1 MAKFCFYCGQEL
13 APGEK
18 CKCKGKNSRSGSSSS
33 STANSGNSGTSSAR
47 SGTYGTGASK
57 ASAARSSSNNG
68 SRGTGSGP
76 KIRNSRSRKSHTSG
90 FRLKTFTD
98 QLRTLFP
105 TLSSG
110 AISGANYILRP
121 ATKIR
126 QESLRAKRPFS
137 FVTVMFFIFLTA
149 LLAILMVDS
158 DSHLFVGMLVSIFGQ
173 KAIEYCAEFRMQ
185 SFFAISGVALLFVIV
200 LTTSFYV
207 ASRFSNRKPTFRKTF
222 DLVTISLVYVQLVEI
237 VLLITMLFGSNGS
250 FSLLFISIILMGL
263 AQLLSFRSALGL
275 TEDSI
280 FQTIFFVYATSYL
293 VLKLCLFI
301 LITALF

>member
-18 CKCKGKNSRSGSSSS
+18 CKCRGKSTRSNSASSSGANAGDAGSYGAGASKSSGTRSS
-33 STANSGNSGTSSAR
+33 STKQTKSP
-47 SGTYGTGASK
+47 
-57 ASAARSSSNNG
+57 
-68 SRGTGSGP
+68 GSGP
-76 KIRNSRSRKSHTSG
+76 KTRNTRSRSSHTSG
-90 FRLKTFTD
+90 FRLKTLTD

-110 AISGANYILRP
+110 AVSGANYILRP

-126 QESLRAKRPFS
+126 QESLRAKRPLS
-137 FVTVMFFIFLTA
+137 FVTITFFIFLTA

-173 KAIEYCAEFRMQ
+173 KAIEYCAEYRVQ
-185 SFFAISGVALLFVIV
+185 AFFAIAGVALLFVIV

-207 ASRFSNRKPTFRKTF
+207 ASRFTNRKPTFRKSF
-222 DLVTISLVYVQLVEI
+222 DLVAISFVYAQLMEI
-237 VLLITMLFGSNGS
+237 VLLVTILLGSKGS
-250 FSLLFISIILMGL
+250 FSLIFVSFILMGL
-263 AQLLSFRSALGL
+263 AQMLSFRNALGL

-280 FQTIFFVYATSYL
+280 FQMIFFVYSTSYL
-293 VLKLCLFI
+293 VIKLSVFI
-301 LITALF
+301 LVTALF

>member
-18 CKCKGKNSRSGSSSS
+18 CKCKGKNNRSGSSSS
-33 STANSGNSGTSSAR
+33 SAR
-47 SGTYGTGASK
+47 SGADKGQKSTA
-57 ASAARSSSNNG
+57 
-68 SRGTGSGP
+68 SGP
-76 KIRNSRSRKSHTSG
+76 KIRTSRSKKPHTTG

-126 QESLRAKRPFS
+126 TESLRAKRPFS
-137 FVTVMFFIFLTA
+137 FVTVLVFMFLTA
-149 LLAILMVDS
+149 LLAILMIDS
-158 DSHLFVGMLVSIFGQ
+158 DSHLFVGMLVSIFSQ
-173 KAIEYCAEFRMQ
+173 KAIEYCAEFRLQ
-185 SFFAISGVALLFVIV
+185 SFFAISGVALLFVTV
-200 LTTSFYV
+200 LTTCFYV
-207 ASRFSNRKPTFRKTF
+207 ASRFSNRKPTFRKTL
-222 DLVTISLVYVQLVEI
+222 DLVAISLIYVELMEI
-237 VLLITMLFGSNGS
+237 VLLVTMLFGSNGS
-250 FSLLFISIILMGL
+250 FSLLFISLILMGL

-280 FQTIFFVYATSYL
+280 FQMIFFVYAMTYL
-293 VLKLCLFI
+293 VLRLSVFI
-301 LITALF
+301 LITVLF